1 MCYTIKVN
9 LMVKFIRIL
18 KSIIFPVTLFTLV
31 TTISV
36 IIAIN
41 AIYIMYT
48 NDGESAIYAAVMIPI
63 TLLSICLYIIDR
75 LLIKKISYIKLMLGE
90 AVFIALAFLIFL
102 YKNSTIDVN
111 FYTNEDYVL
120 VLFDSKENSLYKF
133 TKKRIFGKELNVYNT
148 NIIHLNSDMSLRK
161 DLKINSPK
169 QWERFTQNRSVYDKE
184 GDTIKYIFSTRKI
197 INTTYRIDN
206 QNFIDSLVN
215 EVRLK

>member
-1 MCYTIKVN
+1 
-9 LMVKFIRIL
+9 MVKFIRIL
-18 KSIIFPVTLFTLV
+18 KSIIFPVTLFTVV

-197 INTTYRIDN
+197 INTTYGIDN

>member
-1 MCYTIKVN
+1 
-9 LMVKFIRIL
+9 MVKFIRIL

-120 VLFDSKENSLYKF
+120 VLFDSKENSLSKF

-197 INTTYRIDN
+197 INTTYGIDN

>member
-1 MCYTIKVN
+1 MYYTIKVN

-18 KSIIFPVTLFTLV
+18 KSIIFPVTLFTVV

-197 INTTYRIDN
+197 INTTYGIDN
-206 QNFIDSLVN
+206 RNFIDSLVN